1 MLMSDYR
8 ENPELDTFEDVGIDD
23 ADVEGM
29 DATTR
34 QLAEL
39 RMARRDRAEGVGHRG
54 RHVPS
59 FLQSDDDSDTGDVL
73 RRRRRRHYDEVP
85 DEEEADVRVCSP
97 GLATSA
103 ARRYQG

>member
-1 MLMSDYR
+1 MLTSDYR

-23 ADVEGM
+23 ADVEAM

-39 RMARRDRAEGVGHRG
+39 RMARRDRVEGVGHRG

-85 DEEEADVRVCSP
+85 DEEEADVRVCLP
-97 GLATSA
+97 GPAT
-103 ARRYQG
+103 